1 MNPALITKSNHRI
14 LQEIKKG
21 YESKTYQLIIPT
33 IEGVEN
39 PNIVNVAFQT
49 HQGFYKGQTHVLEVK
64 FQWGNPISNYYPF
77 HPPLMTFKTPIWHPN
92 ISGFPGGAICLDF
105 LKQNGMWSATCS
117 LEGLIEMIKAMLDDP
132 NPDSPQNPEAG
143 KSYKDSIKNNTWQTI
158 CSKYYDKHISSCQ
171 DILDKFEPFPDLEAV
186 PEIPEKEP
194 DSEDSEE
201 SSEEQVKKVS
211 KSRST
216 SSSTQKT
223 STTPKS
229 SKSSKLSK
237 TIKKSSKSS
246 SKSSKKDR

>member
-105 LKQNGMWSATCS
+105 LKQTGMWSATCS
-117 LEGLIEMIKAMLDDP
+117 LEGLIEMIKAMMDDP

-158 CSKYYDKHISSCQ
+158 CSKYYDKHIGSCQ
-171 DILDKFEPFPDLEAV
+171 DILDKFEPFPEAV
-186 PEIPEKEP
+186 PE
-194 DSEDSEE
+194 DSDSSTD
-201 SSEEQVKKVS
+201 SSEEQVEKVS
-211 KSRST
+211 KSR

-223 STTPKS
+223 STT
-229 SKSSKLSK
+229 SKSSKI
-237 TIKKSSKSS
+237 IKKSSKTPTSSS